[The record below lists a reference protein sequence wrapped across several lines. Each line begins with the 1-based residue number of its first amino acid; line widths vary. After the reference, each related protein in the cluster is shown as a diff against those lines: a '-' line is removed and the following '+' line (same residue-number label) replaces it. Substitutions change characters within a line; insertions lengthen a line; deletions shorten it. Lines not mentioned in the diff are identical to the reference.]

1 MFTSL
6 WGVVQVT
13 LRADVP
19 DSTVLVTETPLTL
32 EGAVRAR
39 DISHAEAEV

>member
-1 MFTSL
+1 MATSL

-19 DSTVLVTETPLTL
+19 DSTVVVTETPLTL
-32 EGAVRAR
+32 EGTVR
-39 DISHAEAEV
+39 DITE